1 MEEIKHVSE
10 VVFNWVA
17 RALFTIFSFNIAWN
31 MRLQKKVNTI
41 DKLIA
46 INCEADKA
54 RDATVLRLETSVRQ
68 IKESVRT
75 ITFAVA
81 DQKEM
86 FNITE
91 NQRRE
96 QSEIIKELK
105 GLINHG

>member
-17 RALFTIFSFNIAWN
+17 RALFAVFSFNIAWN

-46 INCEADKA
+46 INIEADKG
-54 RDATVLRLETSVRQ
+54 RDSSMQRLETSVRN
-68 IKESVRT
+68 ITDSVRS
-75 ITFAVA
+75 ITLAVA